1 MATSTMLALG
11 TALPEFKL
19 PDVRTAE
26 TVVSQDFTG
35 SPLLVVFI
43 CVHCPYV
50 KRIQHG
56 FGAFAHDYAA
66 SELRI
71 VAIAANDYSTHAE
84 DSPENQ
90 ARVADE
96 LGYRFPVLY
105 DETQEVARAFSAACT
120 PDFFLFARDHR
131 LVYRGQFDAARPS
144 NDVPVTGEDLRA
156 AVDSVLAGTPV
167 SIDQIPS
174 MGCSIKWRPET
185 SGLSI
190 SRQ

>member
-1 MATSTMLALG
+1 MASSTMLALG

-19 PDVRTAE
+19 PDVRTSG
-26 TVVSQDFTG
+26 TVGSEDFVG

-56 FGAFAHDYAA
+56 FAAFGHDYEK
-66 SELRI
+66 SGLRI
-71 VAIAANDYSTHAE
+71 VAVAANDFSNHAE

-96 LGYRFPVLY
+96 MGYRFPVLY
-105 DETQEVARAFSAACT
+105 DETQGVARAFHAACT
-120 PDFFLFARDHR
+120 PDFFLFDGAHR
-131 LVYRGQFDAARPS
+131 LAYRGQFDGARPG
-144 NDVPVTGEDLRA
+144 NEVPVTGESLRA
-156 AVDSVLAGTPV
+156 AVDSVLAGKEV

-174 MGCSIKWRPET
+174 MGCSIKWKSET

-190 SRQ
+190 GTK